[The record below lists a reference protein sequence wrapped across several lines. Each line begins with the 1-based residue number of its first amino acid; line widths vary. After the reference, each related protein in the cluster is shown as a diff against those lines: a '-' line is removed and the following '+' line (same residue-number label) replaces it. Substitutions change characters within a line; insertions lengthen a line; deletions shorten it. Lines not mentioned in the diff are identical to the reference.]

1 MWKLDGTTL
10 SNKAGLTLT
19 GNWVLPSEGDYRT
32 IQNTDN
38 GVNGY
43 LTANGNTAA
52 GSAVVEDALHDKYEW
67 DRSEDISGYFTLLN
81 VYCGK
86 FLSGQSS
93 GTPNSLT
100 IEGM

>member
-1 MWKLDGTTL
+1 M
-10 SNKAGLTLT
+10 
-19 GNWVLPSEGDYRT
+19 LPSEGHYGN

-67 DRSEDISGYFTLLN
+67 ERSLEVSGYFKLLN
-81 VYCGK
+81 HNCGK
-86 FLSGQSS
+86 YLTGQSS
-93 GTPNSLT
+93 GSPNSLT
-100 IEGM
+100 IEGNDFS